1 MMSLLQQL
9 TLLTQQ
15 SLFRAL
21 LRHLKRHLKPLPRQ
35 HRTSIKRVNS
45 FNVRNKRSESRL
57 SLDV

>member
-21 LRHLKRHLKPLPRQ
+21 LRHLKPLPRQ